1 MGSSKCAKNA
11 TVICENKPFG
21 VRVWEDIQL
30 LCLGLTIVGQI
41 LIGPMYIVGQS
52 CWLVSNVLAIIRNFI
67 LHRPFADKIKDAVMT
82 AITTGLML
90 AYLIPR
96 IVM

>member
-1 MGSSKCAKNA
+1 MDSSKCAKNA
-11 TVICENKPFG
+11 TVTCEDKPLT
-21 VRVWEDIQL
+21 VRVWENVQL

-67 LHRPFADKIKDAVMT
+67 LHRPFADKVKDVVMT
-82 AITTGLML
+82 AITTGLII

>member
-1 MGSSKCAKNA
+1 MDSSKCAKNA
-11 TVICENKPFG
+11 TVTCEDKPA
-21 VRVWEDIQL
+21 VRVWENIQL

-41 LIGPMYIVGQS
+41 LIGPMYVVGQS
-52 CWLVSNVLAIIRNFI
+52 CWLVSNTLAVIRNFI
-67 LHRPFADKIKDAVMT
+67 LHRPLADKIKDAVMA

>member
-1 MGSSKCAKNA
+1 MDSSKCAKNA
-11 TVICENKPFG
+11 TVTCEDKP
-21 VRVWEDIQL
+21 VAMRVWENIQL

-52 CWLVSNVLAIIRNFI
+52 CWLVSNALAVIRNFI
-67 LHRPFADKIKDAVMT
+67 LHRPFADKVKDAVMT

>member
-1 MGSSKCAKNA
+1 MDSSKYAKNA
-11 TVICENKPFG
+11 TVTCEDKPVA
-21 VRVWEDIQL
+21 VRVWENMQL

-52 CWLVSNVLAIIRNFI
+52 CWLVSSVLAIIRNFI
-67 LHRPFADKIKDAVMT
+67 LHRPFADKVKDAVMT
-82 AITTGLML
+82 AITTGLMIS
-90 AYLIPR
+90 YLISH